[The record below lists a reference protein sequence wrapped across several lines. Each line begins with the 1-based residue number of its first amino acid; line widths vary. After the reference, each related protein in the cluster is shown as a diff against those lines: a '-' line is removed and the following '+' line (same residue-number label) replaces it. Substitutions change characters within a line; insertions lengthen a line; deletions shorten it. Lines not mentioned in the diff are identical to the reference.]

1 MINQNRFEIFPIPFP
16 CPLFCNISHQYL
28 KIEWQILKIQE
39 MSPIDYPAL
48 GLETR
53 KTEDMLESPMQS
65 QLK

>member
-48 GLETR
+48 GLET
-53 KTEDMLESPMQS
+53 
-65 QLK
+65 